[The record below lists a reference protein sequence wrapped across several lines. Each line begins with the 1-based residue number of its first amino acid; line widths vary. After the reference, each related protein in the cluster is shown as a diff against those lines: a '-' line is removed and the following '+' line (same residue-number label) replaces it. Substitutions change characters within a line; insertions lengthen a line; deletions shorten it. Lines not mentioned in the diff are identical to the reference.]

1 MKISELSRRSGVPIP
16 TIKYYLRDGL
26 LPQGHATA
34 ANQAVYDEDHL
45 RRLRLIRTLI
55 SVRQLSVS
63 ATKEILSAVTHE
75 GDPHQI
81 LGIVINA
88 RPADLK
94 AKEKQSQQAAPPGAA
109 DALRLAAE
117 MGWDVDEDTS
127 AIGELGGVL
136 DALADLGAGID
147 WRTLL
152 PYAELVDRMSK
163 LDLDQLNGRSGPLEQ
178 AERAVVVSVLLE
190 PALLAMRRL
199 AQEDKSG
206 RLFRAAAAGQEEHS
220 GPEQG
225 DRKKTAPEEKKG
237 GAESD

>member
-1 MKISELSRRSGVPIP
+1 MKISELSRRSGVPIS

-45 RRLRLIRTLI
+45 CRLRLIRTLI

-63 ATKEILSAVTHE
+63 VTKEILSAVTHE
-75 GDPHQI
+75 GDLHQI

-94 AKEKQSQQAAPPGAA
+94 AKERQSQQPAPPGTA
-109 DALRLAAE
+109 DALRLVAE
-117 MGWDVDEDTS
+117 MRWDVDEDTC
-127 AIGELGGVL
+127 AIEELGGVL

-152 PYAELVDRMSK
+152 PYAELADRMSK
-163 LDLDQLNGRSGPLEQ
+163 LDLEQLNGTSGPLEQ

-190 PALLAMRRL
+190 PALLALRRL

-206 RLFRAAAAGQEEHS
+206 RLFRAAATGQEQDE
-220 GPEQG
+220 
-225 DRKKTAPEEKKG
+225 RKEKAPEKEPDG
-237 GAESD
+237 TESG

>member
-1 MKISELSRRSGVPIP
+1 MKISELSRRSGVTIP

-26 LPQGHATA
+26 LPPGHATA

-55 SVRQLSVS
+55 TVRHLSVG

-75 GDPHQI
+75 GDLHQV

-88 RPADLK
+88 RPAELT
-94 AKEKQSQQAAPPGAA
+94 AEEEQSPQPAPPGAA
-109 DALRLAAE
+109 DALRLVAE
-117 MGWDVDEDTS
+117 MGWDVDEETS

-136 DALADLGAGID
+136 AALADLGAGID

-152 PYAELVDRMSK
+152 PYAELVDKMSK
-163 LDLDQLNGRSGPLEQ
+163 LDLEQLSGMSGPLEQ

-190 PALLAMRRL
+190 PALLALRRL

-206 RLFRAAAAGQEEHS
+206 RLFGTTVCDRDQAEPEQEEPDPHS
-220 GPEQG
+220 PG
-225 DRKKTAPEEKKG
+225 RSTA
-237 GAESD
+237 